1 MIIMVMHGVTTRQIS
16 MNNLVAM
23 DPQKNLGGKATKGSL
38 VAQATKGSL
47 VALEGNMVVQG
58 RIVLEEGQDILDSK
72 AAGIQEVQVQG
83 LVHY

>member
-1 MIIMVMHGVTTRQIS
+1 MIIVVMHGVTTRQIS

-23 DPQKNLGGKATKGSL
+23 DPQKNLGDK
-38 VAQATKGSL
+38 ATKGSL